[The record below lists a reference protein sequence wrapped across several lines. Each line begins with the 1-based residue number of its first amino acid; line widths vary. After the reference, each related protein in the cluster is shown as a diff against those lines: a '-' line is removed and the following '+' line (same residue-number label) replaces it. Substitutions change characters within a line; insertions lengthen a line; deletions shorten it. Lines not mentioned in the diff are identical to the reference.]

1 MQYTHNDSI
10 IIMKKINL
18 DEFTVTYRL
27 FENEYGYCTSY
38 SVLISLM
45 GKNSDEQDYFIP
57 NFAKDGLSASVL
69 FERLCENVVLPC
81 EVEEIY
87 SDGFAEIL

>member
-1 MQYTHNDSI
+1 MQYTHNASI
-10 IIMKKINL
+10 LIMKKIHR

-27 FENEYGYCTSY
+27 FESECGYCALY
-38 SVLISLM
+38 SALISLAC
-45 GKNSDEQDYFIP
+45 KNGEEHDYFIP
-57 NFAKDGLSASVL
+57 NFAGNSLSAAVL
-69 FERLCENVVLPC
+69 FEKLCKNAVLPC

>member
-1 MQYTHNDSI
+1 MQYTHNASI
-10 IIMKKINL
+10 LIMKKIYR

-27 FENEYGYCTSY
+27 FESEYGYCVSY
-38 SVLISLM
+38 AALISLD
-45 GKNSDEQDYFIP
+45 GKKGTEQDYFIP
-57 NFAKDGLSASVL
+57 NFAADSLSATVL
-69 FERLCENVVLPC
+69 LEKLYKNSVLPC

>member
-10 IIMKKINL
+10 LLMKKIHK

-27 FENEYGYCTSY
+27 FESECGYCAVY
-38 SVLISLM
+38 SALISLD
-45 GKNSDEQDYFIP
+45 GKNGTEQDYFIP
-57 NFAKDGLSASVL
+57 NFAGNSLSASVL
-69 FERLCENVVLPC
+69 FEKLCKNAVLPC

>member
-10 IIMKKINL
+10 LIMKKIYL
-18 DEFTVTYRL
+18 DEITVTYRL
-27 FENEYGYCTSY
+27 FESECDYCANY
-38 SVLISLM
+38 SALVSLQD
-45 GKNSDEQDYFIP
+45 KNGAEDDYFIP
-57 NFAKDGLSASVL
+57 NFASSSLGATVL
-69 FERLCENVVLPC
+69 FEKLCKNAVLPC